1 MSQAIFTVSN
11 LTHYLKETLDHDMRL
26 QSILIKGEIS
36 NFTNHRSG
44 HWYFTL
50 KDVTSKINCVM
61 FSSYASRSRILLKE
75 GMKVLLSASVSMYEA
90 NGSIQL
96 YVTNVQIDGLGD
108 LFLQLEQI
116 KERLHKEGLFE
127 VTHKKPLPEYPMRI
141 GVVTAKTGAAV
152 QDILTTIARRWP
164 LADVIVHPTLVQGI
178 HASKDIMQELI
189 VADREGYD
197 VILLA
202 RGGGAIEDLW
212 CFNDEQ
218 LARTIFHMNTVL
230 VTGVG
235 HETDT
240 TLVDFVSDARAPTP
254 TAAAELITPEIEEV
268 NIQLALLRS
277 HLIRNMN
284 LHLQQDQLKMKHI
297 QEHRYMKEPLAY
309 IREAQMKL
317 AMHVQE
323 LSVVE
328 HQMLEAK
335 SVLRLYNEQLTARSQ
350 KWRQL
355 GNQQVNDKRQ
365 RILYAMTQFHKKT
378 WDQLQTNIGLLD
390 AFSPLKILS
399 RGYHITYHDGH
410 IVKCAE
416 EVEAGDVI
424 SMRMQDGVIEA
435 CVQKKEIL

>member
-1 MSQAIFTVSN
+1 MSQAIYTVSN

-44 HWYFTL
+44 HWYYTL
-50 KDVTSKINCVM
+50 KDAKSKISCVM

-75 GMKVLLSASVSMYEA
+75 GMKVVISASVSMYEA
-90 NGSIQL
+90 SGSIQL

-116 KERLHKEGLFE
+116 KERLYKEGLFE
-127 VTHKKPLPEYPMRI
+127 DIHKKPLPEYPMRI

-178 HASKDIMQELI
+178 HASQDIIQKLRTI
-189 VADREGYD
+189 DCEGYD

-230 VTGVG
+230 VSGVG

-254 TAAAELITPEIEEV
+254 TAAAELITPDIEEV
-268 NIQLALLRS
+268 TIQLVLLRS
-277 HLIRNMN
+277 HLIRYMKQRLHQERMNM
-284 LHLQQDQLKMKHI
+284 QHI
-297 QEHRYMKEPLAY
+297 QEHRYVKEPLSY

-317 AMHVQE
+317 AMSVQE

-335 SVLRLYNEQLTARSQ
+335 STLRLYNEQLTARSQ
-350 KWRQL
+350 KWKQL
-355 GNQQVNDKRQ
+355 GMQQVNEKRQ
-365 RILYAMTQFHKKT
+365 KILYAMSQFHKQT
-378 WDQLQTNIGLLD
+378 QDQLQTNIGLLD

-399 RGYHITYHDGH
+399 RGYHITYHDGN
-410 IVKCAE
+410 IVKSAKN
-416 EVEAGDVI
+416 VDVGDVI
-424 SMRMQDGVIEA
+424 SLRMQDGVVEA
-435 CVQKKEIL
+435 CVQKKEMS